1 MASRGVNKVILIGA
15 VGKDPE
21 QKSLPSGGMVVNFS
35 LATSESWKDK
45 QTGQQQEAVEWH
57 RLVAFGNLAEI
68 IAQYVKKGSKLY
80 VEGSLKTRSWEQDGA
95 KRYATEIVVSEM
107 QLLDSKPQDSGQQSG
122 QGRAPQQSSLPPVS
136 DFDSF
141 SDDIPFACPYKN
153 IEFIV

>member
-45 QTGQQQEAVEWH
+45 NTGNQQESVEWQ
-57 RLVAFGNLAEI
+57 RLVAFGKLAEI

-80 VEGSLKTRSWEQDGA
+80 VEGSLKTRSWEQDGL

-107 QLLDSKPQDSGQQSG
+107 QMLDSKPQDSGQQPS
-122 QGRAPQQSSLPPVS
+122 QGRAPKPPVS
-136 DFDSF
+136 DFD
-141 SDDIPFACPYKN
+141 DDIPF
-153 IEFIV
+153 

>member
-1 MASRGVNKVILIGA
+1 MKRGVNRVILIGA

-45 QTGQQQEAVEWH
+45 NTGQQQESVEWH
-57 RLVAFGNLAEI
+57 RLVAFGKLAEI

-80 VEGSLKTRSWEQDGA
+80 AEGSLKTRSWEQDGA

-107 QLLDSKPQDSGQQSG
+107 QMLDGKPQDSSGQQPS
-122 QGRAPQQSSLPPVS
+122 QGRAPQPQPKFD
-136 DFDSF
+136 DFD
-141 SDDIPFACPYKN
+141 DAPF
-153 IEFIV
+153 